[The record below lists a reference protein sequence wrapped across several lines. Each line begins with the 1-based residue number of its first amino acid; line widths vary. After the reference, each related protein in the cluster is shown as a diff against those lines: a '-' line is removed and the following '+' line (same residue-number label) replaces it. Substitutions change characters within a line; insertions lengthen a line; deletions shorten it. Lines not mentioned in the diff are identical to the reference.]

1 LEEGVVADRSTTEMI
16 GGTIQEVEAVLGR
29 TTTWAEAAWFRYS
42 AAMPDRW
49 LLCHS
54 LLISGVFY
62 MVVPLPILVVQ
73 RLAPAV
79 TSRYKLQPKVA
90 PSSPSPAAI
99 LRYIR
104 SSGASMLLGFVSH
117 LLMYLV
123 TFKVHTYIYSI
134 CINLTDLIIMQS
146 VDSSFMHICMYVCMV
161 IDTNIRR

>member
-123 TFKVHTYIYSI
+123 TFKVHTYIY
-134 CINLTDLIIMQS
+134 N
-146 VDSSFMHICMYVCMV
+146 ICMYKSDRPHHHAIC
-161 IDTNIRR
+161 